1 MSKRRRAEE
10 DCKSAVT
17 SDCKCGKHCMRT
29 FSLQTVMNIRIV
41 IWSMVGCDQN
51 EHILKTLTKYAV
63 TTFDK
68 TSSKELTRL
77 RLVPADLIRSKA
89 NTSPSARVLGA
100 SADDADAEVHAANA
114 PAEHDQ
120 QAERQSEECTR
131 EVRNHRTHQTSFLT
145 DRVPDARYL
154 GCVQILGAVQPERQ
168 PKNDL
173 LPELKPPH
181 NCQWVVVDAHG

>member
-1 MSKRRRAEE
+1 MSKRRRAAE

-51 EHILKTLTKYAV
+51 EHILRTLTKYAV

-145 DRVPDARYL
+145 DRVPDARLVACRY
-154 GCVQILGAVQPERQ
+154 
-168 PKNDL
+168 
-173 LPELKPPH
+173 
-181 NCQWVVVDAHG
+181 